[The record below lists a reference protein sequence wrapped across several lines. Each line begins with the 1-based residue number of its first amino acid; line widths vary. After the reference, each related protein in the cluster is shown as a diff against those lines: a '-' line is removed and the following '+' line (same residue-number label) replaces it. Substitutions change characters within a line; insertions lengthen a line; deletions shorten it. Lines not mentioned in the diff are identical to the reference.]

1 MDRSS
6 LLGVVVVLVAVFL
19 PNLMLVVVLAL
30 ARYEER
36 MLGGSEPVEE
46 PRQQLRQ
53 EPRGRHLVAVPDL
66 PSAETAARHKA
77 RPHRSTTARGRH
89 AA

>member
-1 MDRSS
+1 M
-6 LLGVVVVLVAVFL
+6 VLVAVFL
-19 PNLMLVVVLAL
+19 PNLMLLVVLAL

-36 MLGGSEPVEE
+36 VLGGSEPVE
-46 PRQQLRQ
+46 

-66 PSAETAARHKA
+66 PEAETGARHKA
-77 RPHRSTTARGRH
+77 RPHRSTAARGRH